1 MMYDLT
7 AKKMVG
13 EVSVPGGVRYVV
25 WSGNGNYVALMSKHN
40 VLLAGKNLEYHHSF
54 HENIRIK
61 SGAWDENGVFVYAT
75 QSHVKYCLPNG
86 DSGIIHSLQS
96 PIYIMRVHKQFL
108 YYIDREQ
115 NVQKERLN
123 CTEYLFKL
131 AL

>member
-1 MMYDLT
+1 MDVT
-7 AKKMVG
+7 KRKVIDEA
-13 EVSVPGGVRYVV
+13 SVPGGVRYVI
-25 WSGNGNYVALMSKHN
+25 WSPNGNFVACMSKHN

-75 QSHVKYCLPNG
+75 QSHVKYCLPTG
-86 DSGIIHSLQS
+86 DSGIIHSLSS
-96 PIYIMRVHKQFL
+96 PIYIMRVHKQFM